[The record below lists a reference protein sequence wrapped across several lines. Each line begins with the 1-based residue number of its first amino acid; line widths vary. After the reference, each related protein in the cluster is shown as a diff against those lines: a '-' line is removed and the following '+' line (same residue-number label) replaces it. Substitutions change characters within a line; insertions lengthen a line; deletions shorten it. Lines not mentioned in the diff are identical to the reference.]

1 MEGEV
6 RFLGPV
12 EVTWAA
18 HVGPAGP
25 ARAALRRLSARRPHD
40 PLVRRRRRRAVSMVR
55 LTGALRRRL
64 GEG

>member
-25 ARAALRRLSARRPHD
+25 AGPPCAD
-40 PLVRRRRRRAVSMVR
+40 
-55 LTGALRRRL
+55 
-64 GEG
+64 